1 MKKFSEIDKVN
12 LFDNQVKTYNETI
25 NALFDEL
32 ISVKYVG
39 ENSELASTIQTAI
52 DGKEKFIAVIES
64 INTAHVLKERV
75 KILEQ
80 FKVKAFKNGTLN
92 FVDDEISM
100 IKESLEKL
108 ANGDKN
114 ISVDIEISNDIISEN
129 KNSGET
135 E

>member
-25 NALFDEL
+25 SALFDEL

-39 ENSELASTIQTAI
+39 ENAELASTIQTII
-52 DGKEKFIAVIES
+52 DGKEKFLTVIES
-64 INTAHVLKERV
+64 LNTAHVLKERI

-108 ANGDKN
+108 ANGDK
-114 ISVDIEISNDIISEN
+114 SKSCGISEN
-129 KNSGET
+129 DGAYVLLKALKLN
-135 E
+135 

>member
-25 NALFDEL
+25 SALFDEL

-92 FVDDEISM
+92 FVDDEIDM

>member
-92 FVDDEISM
+92 FVDDEIDM

>member
-25 NALFDEL
+25 SALFDEL

-39 ENSELASTIQTAI
+39 ENAELASTIQTII
-52 DGKEKFIAVIES
+52 DGKEKFLTVIES
-64 INTAHVLKERV
+64 LNTAHVLKERI

-80 FKVKAFKNGTLN
+80 FKAKAFKNGTLN

-114 ISVDIEISNDIISEN
+114 INVQIEVNDNVILDSKKDDNVE
-129 KNSGET
+129 
-135 E
+135 

>member
-25 NALFDEL
+25 SALFDEL

-39 ENSELASTIQTAI
+39 ENSELASTIQTVI

-92 FVDDEISM
+92 FVDDEIDM